1 MKLFVDLET
10 RRFVVS
16 PGVRSEPKG
25 TELKRGDA
33 ASVEIVFCRGAEE
46 VQLEASSEVIWELKK
61 EGDYS
66 GDPLIR
72 AENMGYADGVYS
84 GTAASD
90 SSAID
95 AEFSGDA
102 EFFAG
107 MMEVTWKEPSAAGWS
122 STNTASVSVHN
133 DVIKEDE
140 ELPALLLGGVPG
152 EVASASLVFSGSDAE
167 IVNQT
172 GSLDLDGW
180 EVNFHCTSGTGSPG
194 SGALLSFGAGID
206 WDGFIPTI
214 AEVINT
220 GASTN
225 PGVTVSGDPGAH
237 PTISASVS
245 YDSNSY
251 SVLEL
256 TAETAGVAGNSRT
269 YNFDD
274 SEDTYDASGT
284 LSGGVDPR
292 NVLISD
298 LVPTFEPQTALTSGE
313 KAQARTNIEAAPL
326 DLIETSM
333 APQTLTDAPT
343 IDYDISLGR
352 NAEVTLTADRT
363 LSFIT
368 NPFVGASGALIVKQ
382 DATGGHSL
390 TLDSS
395 WFVSAGNVSDF
406 AGLSANQKI
415 QITWYCVDLYS
426 LNATV
431 LLLQ

>member
-1 MKLFVDLET
+1 M
-10 RRFVVS
+10 
-16 PGVRSEPKG
+16 
-25 TELKRGDA
+25 
-33 ASVEIVFCRGAEE
+33 
-46 VQLEASSEVIWELKK
+46 
-61 EGDYS
+61 
-66 GDPLIR
+66 
-72 AENMGYADGVYS
+72 
-84 GTAASD
+84 
-90 SSAID
+90 
-95 AEFSGDA
+95 
-102 EFFAG
+102 
-107 MMEVTWKEPSAAGWS
+107 
-122 STNTASVSVHN
+122 
-133 DVIKEDE
+133 
-140 ELPALLLGGVPG
+140 
-152 EVASASLVFSGSDAE
+152 
-167 IVNQT
+167 
-172 GSLDLDGW
+172 
-180 EVNFHCTSGTGSPG
+180 
-194 SGALLSFGAGID
+194 
-206 WDGFIPTI
+206 
-214 AEVINT
+214 
-220 GASTN
+220 
-225 PGVTVSGDPGAH
+225 SGDPGAH

-298 LVPTFEPQTALTSGE
+298 LVPTFELETALTSGE
-313 KAQARTNIEAAPL
+313 KAQARTNIAAAPL

-343 IDYDISLGR
+343 IDYDILLGR